1 MPKCLRL
8 LTDYPRGYL
17 VYAILVVFLVG
28 CASTSA
34 SSSAVPPEST
44 ASVSDTTSLGAETRS
59 EKPER
64 AVCPPPMIAS
74 PELTHFTP
82 LDARNMVAY
91 SQDGFWLIDPNT
103 RQTVQL
109 HTGLDGDF
117 TWSPDGRY
125 IAFLSYMRLSPCP
138 FSWVMIADLESG
150 IIEPLVN
157 QIEIYSQPVW
167 SPDGK
172 QLAFM
177 DANARLFV
185 LNIEDRSVRVF
196 ETDAFIPR
204 AIDIY
209 GNTVDWLPVAPKWI
223 DEQYIAFL
231 KRKSLGEVAGIVRF
245 DIVSGEAETIV
256 SDAVW
261 PYNGF
266 ALTRDGQWLA
276 YAPFGPGGD
285 EPHELK
291 ILAEGQTSTL
301 TLSKP
306 SPDSRLQWAPN
317 GLRLI
322 GNSGMAGVTL
332 IEVQGT
338 SAEKVYL
345 GPLGVLASEQAWA
358 PDGKRFALLNEN
370 AQGQGVFIYD
380 LTTRQLIYL
389 GVETRP
395 PHGLAWNPSGATR

>member
-1 MPKCLRL
+1 MPKFFRHLI
-8 LTDYPRGYL
+8 DYPRDYL
-17 VYAILVVFLVG
+17 LYVILAIFLVG

-34 SSSAVPPEST
+34 SSSAVSPEST
-44 ASVSDTTSLGAETRS
+44 ASVFDTASLGAEKRS
-59 EKPER
+59 EKTER
-64 AVCPPPMIAS
+64 AVCPPPMIA
-74 PELTHFTP
+74 F
-82 LDARNMVAY
+82 
-91 SQDGFWLIDPNT
+91 
-103 RQTVQL
+103 
-109 HTGLDGDF
+109 
-117 TWSPDGRY
+117 
-125 IAFLSYMRLSPCP
+125 AFLSYVRLMPCM

-150 IIEPLVN
+150 VIEPLVN
-157 QIEIYSQPVW
+157 QVEIYSQPVW

-172 QLAFM
+172 LLAFM

-196 ETDAFIPR
+196 ETDAFIPQ

-209 GNTVDWLPVAPKWI
+209 GNVVDWLPVAPKWI

-231 KRKSLGEVAGIVRF
+231 KRKSLDEVAGIERF
-245 DIVSGEAETIV
+245 DVVSGEAETIV

-266 ALTRDGQWLA
+266 ALARDGQWLA

-291 ILAEGQTSTL
+291 ILAEGQTATL

-306 SPDSRLQWAPN
+306 APDSYLQWAPN
-317 GLRLI
+317 DLRLI

-338 SAEKVYL
+338 FAEKVYL

-395 PHGLAWNPSGATR
+395 PHGLAWNLSGATR